1 MCPLNAEAY
10 PDSLAL
16 ATDSTV
22 TIGTIDEIQ
31 KLHIR
36 TIPLKETPRR
46 ITYQEQTQ
54 TFGVITMRHD
64 IHGKDGLVPVRQSAS
79 TMTQSTS
86 ASSSS
91 LGPRGSTGSTNI
103 QDFGQEQEVNSL
115 LIIDQHTFEVLHAHQ
130 FMQQEYA
137 LSLVSCKLG
146 TDTQPYY
153 IVGTGLVSPE
163 ESEAKTGRIIIFQW
177 KDGKLHQI
185 AEKDIKGACFSLG
198 EIVTN
203 NTHKLL
209 ASINSTV
216 RYESRLF

>member
-1 MCPLNAEAY
+1 
-10 PDSLAL
+10 
-16 ATDSTV
+16 
-22 TIGTIDEIQ
+22 
-31 KLHIR
+31 
-36 TIPLKETPRR
+36 
-46 ITYQEQTQ
+46 
-54 TFGVITMRHD
+54 
-64 IHGKDGLVPVRQSAS
+64 
-79 TMTQSTS
+79 
-86 ASSSS
+86 
-91 LGPRGSTGSTNI
+91 
-103 QDFGQEQEVNSL
+103 
-115 LIIDQHTFEVLHAHQ
+115 
-130 FMQQEYA
+130 MQQEYA

-146 TDTQPYY
+146 TDAQPYY

-216 RYESRLF
+216 RYYKFNIFGKKISRLFHFFILFYFFNFVQLCQFLVLFLIFPLLNRIVFQFLSFLSIIPLL